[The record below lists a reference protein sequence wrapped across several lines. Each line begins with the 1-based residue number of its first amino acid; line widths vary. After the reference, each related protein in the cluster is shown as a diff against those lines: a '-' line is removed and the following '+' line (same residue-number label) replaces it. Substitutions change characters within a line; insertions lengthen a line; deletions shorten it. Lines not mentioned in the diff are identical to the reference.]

1 MRRIAV
7 MNQKGGVGKTTSSV
21 NIAAGLAR
29 QGQRVLLVDLDPQ
42 AHASLH
48 LGVEH
53 VAASESIYQVFAG
66 ATQLADIRQ
75 LVAENLWLAAAD
87 LDLAATEL
95 ELVDA
100 PGREYVLRA
109 ALEPI
114 ADEFDYVL
122 FDCPPSLG
130 VLTINALSAATEVFI
145 PLQPHFFALQGLSK
159 LFETTALVT
168 RRLNR
173 ELSVS
178 GIVLCLYETGTRLAS
193 EVTDDLM
200 AFLEASP
207 VDAPWKQARVFGSKV
222 RRNIK
227 LAEAPS
233 YGVSVFEYAGKS
245 NGAEDYAGVV
255 REVLSMPQAGV
266 AEPVAD
272 VAAHV
277 AVEAPAEA
285 PSVEAAPATVAFPT
299 TDATLDTAAIAT
311 AEAITEQPIRRAA

>member
-87 LDLAATEL
+87 LDLAATEI
-95 ELVDA
+95 ELVDMA
-100 PGREYVLRA
+100 GREYVLRQ
-109 ALEPI
+109 ALDRCE
-114 ADEFDYVL
+114 EQFDYVL

-130 VLTINALSAATEVFI
+130 ILTLNALCASTEVFI

-173 ELSVS
+173 DLRVS
-178 GIVLCLYETGTRLAS
+178 GIVLCLYETGTRLAG
-193 EVTDDLM
+193 EVEDDLTT
-200 AFLEASP
+200 FLDASP
-207 VDAPWKQARVFGSKV
+207 SDAPWADAVVFETHV

-233 YGVSVFEYAGKS
+233 YGQSIFDYDTKS
-245 NGAEDYAGVV
+245 NGAEDYRAIVA
-255 REVLSMPQAGV
+255 EVLAMEAAGV
-266 AEPVAD
+266 A
-272 VAAHV
+272 
-277 AVEAPAEA
+277 A
-285 PSVEAAPATVAFPT
+285 PSLTTPTAVAP
-299 TDATLDTAAIAT
+299 L
-311 AEAITEQPIRRAA
+311 RRAA